1 MLQDIFKTSIW
12 NTILDLNLNN
22 LNLEIKK
29 IIKKDKGREISNEGG
44 YQSNNVKYEKYT
56 HLSFLSKIIK
66 INVKNYKK
74 SLGLKENFV
83 LDNMW
88 INVNKY
94 KDFNVSHIHPNC
106 SISGVFYIKCPKKS
120 GNIVFENSNANILS
134 YVWEPDTDKYTP
146 NTSSKWIII
155 PQENLLLLFPSHLN
169 HYVKPNINKQERIS
183 ISFNIK

>member
-12 NTILDLNLNN
+12 KTSLSLDLNS

-29 IIKKDKGREISNEGG
+29 IIEKDKGREISNEGG
-44 YQSNNVKYEKYT
+44 YQSNNIEYKKYT
-56 HLSFLSKIIK
+56 HLFFLSKIIE
-66 INVKNYKK
+66 INVKEYKK

-94 KDFNVSHIHPNC
+94 KDFNISHAHPNC
-106 SISGVFYIKCPKKS
+106 SISGVFYIKCPKES
-120 GNIVFENSNANILS
+120 GNIVFENSNANIMS

-146 NTSSKWIII
+146 NTSSKFNITS
-155 PQENLLLLFPSHLN
+155 QENLLLLFPAYLN
-169 HYVKPNINKQERIS
+169 HYVRPNMNKEKRIS
-183 ISFNIK
+183 LSFNIK

>member
-12 NTILDLNLNN
+12 NTSLNLDLNS

-44 YQSNNVKYEKYT
+44 YQSNNIEYKKYT
-56 HLSFLSKIIK
+56 QLFFLSKIIEV
-66 INVKNYKK
+66 NVKEYKK

-94 KDFNVSHIHPNC
+94 KDFNISHTHANC
-106 SISGVFYIKCPKKS
+106 SISGVFYIKCPKES
-120 GNIVFENSNANILS
+120 GDIVFENINLNIME
-134 YVWEPDTDKYTP
+134 YFWEPNTDKYTV
-146 NTSSKWIII
+146 NTSSKWNIT
-155 PQENLLLLFPSHLN
+155 PQENLLLLFPAYLN
-169 HYVKPNINKQERIS
+169 HYVRPNMNKEERIS
-183 ISFNIK
+183 LSFNIK